1 MIYEALP
8 WIFSIGKYILASAA
22 LLFFY
27 RVLFRKNATYNES
40 RVFLLSIAICAVLVS
55 QFHIAVTTPEVKII
69 EVYSTPTK
77 VLAASTSNAAK
88 NSAGASEIKMTHQ
101 PTTAALARVEA
112 SENNRFAGLNRLLAT
127 LEESI
132 GLILLSIYLLVACIL
147 GLNLLLQYG
156 GILKLKR
163 KGRSVFRENL
173 RLVIH
178 PAITCPFSFGKT
190 IFLPENLK
198 DNQLEV
204 ILEHESW
211 HIRHKHYVDV
221 LIQEISTCLFW
232 FNPIQWLIRKD
243 LRSIHEFQ
251 ADRSVLDKGCDL
263 FRYQTIILEEVMGNH
278 IRLANGFN
286 QSFTKKRFIQ
296 MKNQEP
302 SKLSAIRKL
311 MLVPFLTLL
320 FASFCFVQGQSQVIK
335 VEKKTTKTGADG
347 KTETVTVTTVDTVK
361 MSMKKDL
368 NGYQSQKVLDSIST
382 LTKRVLPILKKLEK
396 TDLAKNPEALDELLE
411 AMNVKVNNKTITHDN
426 ISKEVVSSLK
436 PEDFMEMDKFM
447 VSAQDYIKNN
457 LSELQGQT
465 NASQIASQDFMN
477 QFGKLSIVQKMMP
490 EVLKI
495 LNSMMNTM
503 TQGMTSS
510 GRLMMPGTTPSGR
523 IINNQLQSSLSSN
536 TPTFKTES
544 NPEPVPVYI
553 NPYCKLSDEL
563 FEWSKEPFGRERL
576 VSIERKSSE
585 TVVTLSIPIY
595 LDQWIRFSN
604 KFQLVNKKN
613 GDRYTIRR
621 VENMPLNTEIFFH
634 DVDLRMVLAKVIF
647 PPLKQNVKIIDI
659 VDNSESDEYA
669 SEWSLRD
676 VKLSDYKPGSN
687 KEATGSGAKVYY

>member
-1 MIYEALP
+1 MIHEALP

-22 LLFFY
+22 LLLFY
-27 RVLFRKNATYNES
+27 RGLFRKNSTYNES
-40 RVFLLSIAICAVLVS
+40 RAFLLSIAICAALVS
-55 QFHIAVTTPEVKII
+55 QFHIAVTTPKAKII
-69 EVYSTPTK
+69 EVYSAPCQ
-77 VLAASTSNAAK
+77 VFAANNSIAPK
-88 NSAGASEIKMTHQ
+88 NTAVASERKT
-101 PTTAALARVEA
+101 ARVEV
-112 SENNRFAGLNRLLAT
+112 SENTHLLSMNRLIAT
-127 LEESI
+127 LEQSI
-132 GLILLSIYLLVACIL
+132 GLILIWVYLLVACIL
-147 GLNLLLQYG
+147 GLNLLLQYQ

-163 KGRSVFRENL
+163 KGRSVFKENL

-178 PAITCPFSFGKT
+178 PAVTSPFSFGKT

-198 DNQLEV
+198 ENQLEV

-335 VEKKTTKTGADG
+335 VEKKTTKTGSDG

-361 MSMKKDL
+361 MSMTKDL
-368 NGYQSQKVLDSIST
+368 SGYQSQKVLDSIST

-396 TDLAKNPEALDELLE
+396 TDLIKNPEALDELFE
-411 AMNVKVNNKTITHDN
+411 AMNIKVNNKAITHDN

-447 VSAQDYIKNN
+447 VSAQENIKNN

-465 NASQIASQDFMN
+465 NASQKASQDFMK
-477 QFGKLSIVQKMMP
+477 QFGKLGIVQKMMP
-490 EVLKI
+490 EFLKI
-495 LNSMMNTM
+495 LNSMMASM
-503 TQGMTSS
+503 TQGGTQTSNGLLFSDS
-510 GRLMMPGTTPSGR
+510 GRLLNGR
-523 IINNQLQSSLSSN
+523 LQGNVS
-536 TPTFKTES
+536 PTISTYKTES
-544 NPEPVPVYI
+544 TPEPVPVYI

-563 FEWSKEPFGRERL
+563 FEWSKEPFGSERL
-576 VSIERKSSE
+576 VSIERKSNE
-585 TVVTLSIPIY
+585 TIVTLSIPIY

-634 DVDLRMVLAKVIF
+634 DVDHRMVLAKVIF
-647 PPLKQNVKIIDI
+647 PPLKKNVKIIDI
-659 VDNSESDEYA
+659 VDTSDSDEYD
-669 SEWSLRD
+669 SEWSLTD
-676 VKLSDYKPGSN
+676 VQLSDYKPGAN
-687 KEATGSGAKVYY
+687 KVAAGSGAKVYY